1 MRAALVVVPASGLGA
16 AARVSGTVAATLR
29 GSVDQLDQYV
39 PSSPAETNAVLR
51 RLVADG
57 TEAVV
62 IVGGDGAAH
71 AGVQACAGTDTTLGI
86 VPAGTGNDLARAL
99 GLPKDPVVAAAQVA
113 AALAEGRRQRYDLGK
128 VDDGGWFATV
138 LCAGFDSAV
147 NERVNRM
154 RWPRGP
160 RRYDVAIVAELA
172 ALRSSRL
179 VVRTESETLELPAN
193 SVAIG
198 NTPYY
203 GGGIPVC
210 PDADPADGWFDVTVV
225 GEARRRDLVWIL
237 PSLRTGNH
245 VDHPAVT
252 TLRAKSITLSGDG
265 GWVAYADGE
274 RVRELPLDVRCV
286 PGALSVIPGQA
297 YQPIEATTVRGIR

>member
-1 MRAALVVVPASGLGA
+1 MRAALVVIPASGLGA
-16 AARVSGTVAATLR
+16 AGRVAGTVAATLR
-29 GSVDQLDQYV
+29 GSVEHLDQYM
-39 PSSPAETNAVLR
+39 PSSPDETNAVLR

-57 TEAVV
+57 AEAVV

-71 AGVQACAGTDTTLGI
+71 AGVQACAGTETTLGI

-99 GLPKDPVVAAAQVA
+99 GLPKDPVAAAAHVA
-113 AALAEGRRQRYDLGK
+113 TSLAEGRRKRFDLGK
-128 VDDGGWFATV
+128 VEGGAWFATV

-179 VVRTESETLELPAN
+179 VVETESETLELPAN
-193 SVAIG
+193 SVAVG
-198 NTPYY
+198 NTPFY

-210 PDADPADGWFDVTVV
+210 PDADPSDGWFDVTVV
-225 GEARRRDLVWIL
+225 GQAHRRDLVRIL
-237 PSLRTGNH
+237 PSLRTGSH

-252 TLRAKSITLSGDG
+252 TLRAKSITLRTGG
-265 GWVAYADGE
+265 GWIGYADGE
-274 RVRELPLDVRCV
+274 RVRELPLDIRCV
-286 PGALSVIPGQA
+286 PGALSIVPGQG
-297 YQPIEATTVRGIR
+297 Q